1 MGSSV
6 CVCIFNF
13 IWLLTGPNNQLI
25 VEHFCFC
32 KCLKLQGLLVSRCLC
47 GSVFLSTVCMVHA
60 YVRTQCAGGLLG

>member
-6 CVCIFNF
+6 CVSNF

-32 KCLKLQGLLVSRCLC
+32 HCLELHRIGLFVRLCVCKCLYI
-47 GSVFLSTVCMVHA
+47 CMVC
-60 YVRTQCAGGLLG
+60 V